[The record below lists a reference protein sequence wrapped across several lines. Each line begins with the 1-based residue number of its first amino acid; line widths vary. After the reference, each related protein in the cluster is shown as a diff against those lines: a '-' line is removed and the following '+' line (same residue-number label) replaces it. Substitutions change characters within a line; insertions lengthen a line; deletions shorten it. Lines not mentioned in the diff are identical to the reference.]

1 MSEGASQ
8 ETTREKILA
17 AATEIFAAKGFLRAT
32 VREICAKAKVNLALV
47 NYHFESKEKLY
58 EAVVEQ
64 MFEKGPK
71 SLMGLADTVHDEES
85 WRAAIRQWLK
95 TSLET
100 VTADEPPLSYLSSF
114 IAQAPEAPEKVQ
126 RELFERHH
134 LPLRRDLAR
143 LVRMALP
150 EEMSPLE
157 VQLQTSIWCA
167 SIESV
172 CLSHAMG
179 RPDWVEKFRPE
190 GVTREEWIEAEL
202 DWMADSMS
210 RLLKFRRVVD

>member
-64 MFEKGPK
+64 MFERGPK
-71 SLMGLADTVHDEES
+71 RLVGLADTVHDEES

-134 LPLRRDLAR
+134 LPLRRDLSR

-157 VQLQTSIWCA
+157 VQLQTSFWCA

-202 DWMADSMS
+202 DWMAGSMS